1 MEKTTI
7 DALNKIIDEILQNN
21 RDKISEKLLENTDSS
36 MSSEKLFATMMLN
49 CVSQSTK
56 IAAQVVLDL
65 FQSQGALHLDE
76 REIAKQL
83 LKQLSSEIKE

>member
-7 DALNKIIDEILQNN
+7 DALNKIIDEILKNN
-21 RDKISEKLLENTDSS
+21 QDKILEKLLENTDSS
-36 MSSEKLFATMMLN
+36 MSSEKLFSTMMLN

-56 IAAQVVLDL
+56 IAAQVVLGL
-65 FQSQGALHLDE
+65 FQSQGVLHLDE

-83 LKQLSSEIKE
+83 LKQLSSEIKD